1 MDPSQ
6 LPSTASAAGFA
17 ALGGDFFP
25 DLDSG
30 DNIEYPQ

>member
-6 LPSTASAAGFA
+6 LPSTAGFA